1 MQTWQR
7 RRSTPTSPTRCCA
20 THTGPR
26 TRVRRGRP
34 AAARRGDPRG
44 AVSDPPDAG
53 DPLESTPE
61 TEFVGALDATPRPST
76 GRVLAQASLILTV
89 AALASRA
96 LGWLRLLV
104 IGSQFGA
111 GRELDAYF
119 AAFRIPDAIF
129 QLVVAGALSA
139 ARSFYRYGVR
149 EGWLDADPLAG
160 VRTPRRPR
168 RLPGVL
174 DAAQAA
180 RLVEAPSRSERRRR
194 RRPPPDLDAAI
205 AQRDSALLELLYA
218 TGIRIS
224 EAAGIE
230 LGQLDVARRRMRVIG
245 KGNKEREVVFG
256 GPAAAALTA
265 YLGKG
270 RTVLAG
276 SASRNS
282 ALFLNP
288 SGGPLSARGARLAVD
303 RWVEACGLP
312 RGTSPHTLRH
322 SFATHLLE
330 GGADLRTV
338 QELLGHANLA
348 TTQIY
353 THLSDAVLRDAYRSA
368 HPRST
373 RQASRSAAR

>member
-1 MQTWQR
+1 M
-7 RRSTPTSPTRCCA
+7 A
-20 THTGPR
+20 E
-26 TRVRRGRP
+26 V
-34 AAARRGDPRG
+34 PRG
-44 AVSDPPDAG
+44 G
-53 DPLESTPE
+53 T
-61 TEFVGALDATPRPST
+61 
-76 GRVLAQASLILTV
+76 Q
-89 AALASRA
+89 AALARFLDHLRGRNASARTIIEYRRNAGEFLAFLETEGVSWLAPSRA
-96 LGWLRLLV
+96 VVR
-104 IGSQFGA
+104 
-111 GRELDAYF
+111 AYLASLADRGL
-119 AAFRIPDAIF
+119 AATS
-129 QLVVAGALSA
+129 VGGKLSA

-270 RTVLAG
+270 RTVLAC

-312 RGTSPHTLRH
+312 RGTSAHTLRH